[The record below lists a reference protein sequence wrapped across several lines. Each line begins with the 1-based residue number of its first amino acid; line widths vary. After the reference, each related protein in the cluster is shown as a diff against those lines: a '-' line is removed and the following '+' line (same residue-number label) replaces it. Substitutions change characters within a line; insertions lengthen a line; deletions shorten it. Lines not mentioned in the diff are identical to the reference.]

1 MLRSPEIVDSIRDR
15 AGRSIYDNARQQ
27 SRMIDELLDVA
38 RIVSGKLRL
47 ERTAVDLNEI
57 VRAAVEVV
65 QGAAE
70 AKRVAIVFE
79 TDVSSHTIYGDG
91 ARLQQIV
98 WNLLSN
104 AVKFTEERGRI
115 VVQIRHLQAAA
126 EIIVTDDGVGI
137 PAEFLPCV
145 FEPFRQAD
153 ASSTRR
159 YGGLGLGL
167 SIVKHLAE
175 AHGGTITASSDGEG
189 RGSSFTVRLPAR
201 VASSEPVRAEGPPA
215 VAAASHSL
223 AGCSVLVLDDDGES
237 REVAAAHLTSRKAE
251 VWTAESSPHAIEILQ
266 RERIDVILADIA
278 MPGEDGYDFIKR
290 VRALNAK
297 AASTPAAAL
306 TALATKEDR
315 RRALDAGFQLHLAK
329 PIDGESLVTAVAK
342 LARLNRR

>member
-1 MLRSPEIVDSIRDR
+1 
-15 AGRSIYDNARQQ
+15 
-27 SRMIDELLDVA
+27 MIDELLDVA

-104 AVKFTEERGRI
+104 AVKFTEEGGRI

-126 EIIVTDDGVGI
+126 EIIVTDDGAGI

-153 ASSTRR
+153 D
-159 YGGLGLGL
+159 
-167 SIVKHLAE
+167 LAPDVTE
-175 AHGGTITASSDGEG
+175 GWGWVCPSSDIWRRRMAAPSPRLATARAAG
-189 RGSSFTVRLPAR
+189 RALPFGCLPGWSHR
-201 VASSEPVRAEGPPA
+201 TGRCGPRGLPRSRRPLTHSPVAP
-215 VAAASHSL
+215 
-223 AGCSVLVLDDDGES
+223 VLVLDDDGES
-237 REVAAAHLTSRKAE
+237 REVAAAHLTSRKGRGLDCPVDPPTRFKSCKAGAHRRLS
-251 VWTAESSPHAIEILQ
+251 WRISRCRGRTATTSS
-266 RERIDVILADIA
+266 R
-278 MPGEDGYDFIKR
+278 
-290 VRALNAK
+290 
-297 AASTPAAAL
+297 
-306 TALATKEDR
+306 
-315 RRALDAGFQLHLAK
+315 GF
-329 PIDGESLVTAVAK
+329 G
-342 LARLNRR
+342 R